1 MMSNTCDIHDACMT
15 CGATTEIGFVIKEGD
30 DVADVNI
37 TATTAAACQAEW
49 QNYLDLA
56 KSVNDKVE
64 FEISPQSNDSELH
77 ARLRF
82 DCSAEKLIFELKSR
96 SLAK

>member
-1 MMSNTCDIHDACMT
+1 MSNESEVYETCAA
-15 CGATTEIGFVIKEGD
+15 CGALAEIGFIIKEGD

-37 TATTAAACQAEW
+37 EAANAEACKIEW

-56 KSVNDKVE
+56 KTVSDKVE
-64 FEISPQSNDSELH
+64 FEISPQSNDTELH